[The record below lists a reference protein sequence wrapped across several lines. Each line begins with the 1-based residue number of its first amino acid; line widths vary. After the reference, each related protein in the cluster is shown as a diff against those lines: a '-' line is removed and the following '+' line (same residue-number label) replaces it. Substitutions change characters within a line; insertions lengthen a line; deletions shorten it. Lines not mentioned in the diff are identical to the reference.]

1 MAKFQQNQ
9 GNMASL
15 MKQAQK
21 MQENMAKMQNE
32 ILEMEFEGTA
42 GGGAVKCFMMGD
54 RTVKSFEIDPDLL
67 NPEETEML
75 SDMLA
80 AACNEATR
88 KLNETTDKKMA
99 SATGGMKL
107 PGM

>member
-9 GNMASL
+9 GNMANL

-21 MQENMAKMQNE
+21 MQENMAKMQSE
-32 ILEMEFEGTA
+32 ILTMEFEGTA
-42 GGGAVKCFMMGD
+42 GGGAVKCLMLGD
-54 RTVKSFEIDPDLL
+54 RTVKSFVIDPDLL
-67 NPEETEML
+67 NPEEADML
-75 SDMLA
+75 SDLLA

-88 KLNETTDKKMA
+88 QLNETTEQKM
-99 SATGGMKL
+99 SSVTGGMKL